1 MDMTFH
7 VNKIPIV
14 AILRIA
20 ELKRWERWRCVEESA
35 GFAHR
40 SLIPAETGGG
50 HVDQHEERRAR
61 EG

>member
-35 GFAHR
+35 GR

>member
-35 GFAHR
+35 GIRASQPH
-40 SLIPAETGGG
+40 TGGN
-50 HVDQHEERRAR
+50 RRWTC
-61 EG
+61 